1 MKRTFTLIALV
12 SLLALVSVPASAATK
27 SKSAVPPA
35 IPAAELQAK
44 YAAALTSGE
53 KVRILIVP
61 GHEPTLGGTEY
72 EGFYEREMVLEIA
85 EKLAGS
91 LAANPHFEVMTTR
104 TVLGWT
110 PEFASYFKSGEKK
123 TKKFVADQRKVFEKN
138 VKKGD
143 VEERTEEVPHATAR
157 NDIAIRLYGVNRWAN
172 ENGIDL
178 LVHLHIN
185 DTGGGEALRK
195 STSGYAIYVPD
206 AQYGNGPASAPIA
219 NAIAARLSALSA
231 TSTLPIE
238 DKGVV
243 EDQSLIAIGSY
254 GTLAAPSVLIEYGYI
269 TEPKFLHIETRRTV
283 STDLAY
289 QTYRG
294 IQDFFKDPSPVRY
307 PSLVL
312 PYAWME
318 GKHKDGANVHTY
330 ALQAALRSLGF
341 YPGDGKTLTA
351 CPISGIWDECTTAA
365 VKAFQASKNLTQTG
379 EIGPA
384 TKAALIAAGV

>member
-1 MKRTFTLIALV
+1 MKKIIT
-12 SLLALVSVPASAATK
+12 LLAAIAFTFVGSLPVAAASAK
-27 SKSAVPPA
+27 SQVPEAISAS
-35 IPAAELQAK
+35 ELQAK

-91 LAANPHFEVMTTR
+91 LSANPRFEVFTTR
-104 TVLGWT
+104 TISGWN
-110 PEFASYFKSGEKK
+110 PEFASYFKKGERK
-123 TKKFVADQRKVFEKN
+123 TKKFVADQKKLFEKK

-143 VEERTEEVPHATAR
+143 IEERTEEVPHATAR
-157 NDIAIRLYGVNRWAN
+157 NDIALRLYGVNRWAN
-172 ENGIDL
+172 ENDIDL
-178 LVHLHIN
+178 LIHLHIN

-206 AQYGNGPASAPIA
+206 AGYGNSEASREVAEPIF
-219 NAIAARLSALSA
+219 ARLSALAA

-238 DKGVV
+238 NQGIV
-243 EDQSLIAIGSY
+243 EDQSLIAIGAYDS
-254 GTLAAPSVLIEYGYI
+254 LAAPSVLIEYGYI

-294 IQDFFKDPSPVRY
+294 VQDFFKQPAPATH

-312 PYAWME
+312 PYAWVE
-318 GKHKDGANVHTY
+318 GKHAEGASVQTY
-330 ALQAALRSLGF
+330 ALQVALRSLGL
-341 YPGDGKTLTA
+341 YPPAAKTLTE
-351 CPISGIWDECTTAA
+351 CPISGIWDECTTSAL
-365 VKAFQASKNLTQTG
+365 KAFQASRSFTQTG

-384 TKAALIAAGV
+384 TKAALTAAGV